1 MPCWKRSK
9 RTVRTKDIKL
19 IIDKDLDRNKDIKNH
34 LFFCIFRFG
43 NSFINGNTIFDRICS
58 IPFRIIMKLTYN
70 KYNHI
75 PLETNIGG
83 VRIPHLLGIV
93 LSGKASIGEQCTIM
107 HQVTIGVDELKNN
120 KAPVIG
126 NNVFIGAGAKIIG
139 NITVGNNVVIGA
151 GAIVTKSVPDGKT
164 VVGINR
170 IIEWVKVKL

>member
-1 MPCWKRSK
+1 M
-9 RTVRTKDIKL
+9 RTKDIKL

-83 VRIPHLLGIV
+83 RSEERRV
-93 LSGKASIGEQCTIM
+93 GKECRSRWSPY
-107 HQVTIGVDELKNN
+107 H
-120 KAPVIG
+120 
-126 NNVFIGAGAKIIG
+126 
-139 NITVGNNVVIGA
+139 
-151 GAIVTKSVPDGKT
+151 
-164 VVGINR
+164 
-170 IIEWVKVKL
+170 